1 MATRWASAR
10 PSRTVLDGPSIGTSM
25 GNWSM
30 GLDELSHR
38 ARNTRDLAHSLQF
51 LFYLENYSDFS
62 QEFCESVLHANH
74 WIMLS
79 TDSFP

>member
-38 ARNTRDLAHSLQF
+38 ARNTRDLAHSLHF
-51 LFYLENYSDFS
+51 LFYLENYSDFFTRS
-62 QEFCESVLHANH
+62 LRVRPSCQSLDNAQ
-74 WIMLS
+74 S
-79 TDSFP
+79 